1 MLSNA
6 PGFESQRAALTEILR
21 VREAELATARE
32 GLESARRALMLKQAR
47 IDELEAQVR
56 LMNMAKQGG
65 R

>member
-1 MLSNA
+1 MHSLGPSS
-6 PGFESQRAALTEILR
+6 ERDALAEVLR
-21 VREAELATARE
+21 VRDVELTTARE
-32 GLESARRALMLKQAR
+32 GLESARRALMLKQSR